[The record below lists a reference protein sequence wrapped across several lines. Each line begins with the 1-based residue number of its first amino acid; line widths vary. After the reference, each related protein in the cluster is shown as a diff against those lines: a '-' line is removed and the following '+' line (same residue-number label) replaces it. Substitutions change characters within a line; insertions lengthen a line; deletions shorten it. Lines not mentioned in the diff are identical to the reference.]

1 MKSIIDDELIP
12 FMKEYFKLIYDKKES
27 LVIEGV
33 QVYNPK
39 AQFVGGK
46 VINCCSYIAML
57 EDKNSLEG
65 ESRLK
70 QLKEI
75 IDFTS
80 KLPMETWG
88 MLNGLV
94 GLYRLKLKGVFEQ
107 VVKGETLD
115 ILKREMDWRN
125 FVDINND
132 FVLINK
138 PTNYYGVAFGV
149 ARYRE
154 LLGWETEEFSSI
166 LLEKL
171 MKHIDDYSGEFSFMD
186 ETPGGGRFDRY
197 SVLIP
202 GEIASLL
209 TETDVAVPEKLLMML
224 RKSANIYITLANDKG
239 NGFTYGRS
247 VGAYGDTASLEILSI
262 AAYLNVLTEEE
273 KEIAY
278 FYNTNTIK
286 KLSNFWIDK
295 EMKSINMWE
304 KGRRTDQ
311 YRNKNRILGENL
323 SLCMQVIN
331 SFEHWSKAGFEEK
344 CLQDNYEEKLEKLKP
359 YTLYWFAKGEYH
371 RAMAVIRDK
380 NHVFS
385 LPLISGA
392 EGYYNKTPYLPI
404 PNESQVLET
413 AADTVHPNLIPKI
426 VLKDGTEIM
435 PIAYMKNLIEEKTEE
450 EYCLSYRQ
458 DELCRISGEAPEK
471 YEGIRYRGAY
481 CFKSGVISKE
491 DNFYFSEKV
500 EIKEF
505 YMEFATFSEEPNI
518 EYDKITFG
526 KGSISSIE
534 AEGFEEVFIEEIV
547 NNDTYNTPHGP
558 LRYRIQWRKKIVPS
572 SNQTIFK
579 WIINYR

>member
-1 MKSIIDDELIP
+1 MKRIIDDELIP
-12 FMKEYFKLIYDKKES
+12 FMKGYFKLIYDKKEE

-33 QVYNPK
+33 EVYNPK
-39 AQFVGGK
+39 AQFVAGK

-57 EDKNSLEG
+57 EEKDSLEG
-65 ESRLK
+65 QNLLF

-80 KLPMETWG
+80 KMPMETWG

-115 ILKREMDWRN
+115 RLKKTMDWRN
-125 FVDINND
+125 FVDINNG
-132 FVLINK
+132 FELINK

-166 LLEKL
+166 LLKKL
-171 MKHIDDYSGEFSFMD
+171 MKHIDDYSGEFRFMD

-209 TETDVAVPEKLLMML
+209 TATDVAVPEKLVKML
-224 RKSANIYITLANDKG
+224 RKSADIYITLANDKG

-247 VGAYGDTASLEILSI
+247 IGAYGDTASLEILSI
-262 AAYLNVLTEEE
+262 AAYLDILTEEE

-278 FYNTNTIK
+278 FYNINTIK
-286 KLSNFWIDK
+286 KLTSFWIDK

-304 KGRRTDQ
+304 RGRRTDG

-323 SLCMQVIN
+323 SLCMQVVN
-331 SFEHWSKAGFEEK
+331 SFEHWSKVGFEEK
-344 CLQDNYEEKLEKLKP
+344 CLQHNCEERLEKLNP
-359 YTLYWFAKGEYH
+359 YTLYWFAKGEYD

-392 EGYYNKTPYLPI
+392 EGYYKKTPYLPI
-404 PNESQVLET
+404 PNESRVLET
-413 AADTVHPNLIPKI
+413 AADTIHPNLIPKI
-426 VLKDGTEIM
+426 ILNDDTEIM
-435 PIAYMKNLIEEKTEE
+435 PIAYIKNIWSKEIEGKCYLT
-450 EYCLSYRQ
+450 YWQ
-458 DELCRISGEAPEK
+458 DELCNISGNLPEK
-471 YEGIRYRGAY
+471 YEGIIYRGAY
-481 CFKSGVISKE
+481 CFRSGQVSKE
-491 DNFYFSEKV
+491 DTFYFSEGTEV
-500 EIKEF
+500 KEF

-518 EYDKITFG
+518 EDNKITFG

-534 AEGFEEVFIEEIV
+534 VNGFEEVLVEKLD
-547 NNDTYNTPHGP
+547 NNEFYNTPHGA
-558 LRYRIQWRKKIVPS
+558 LKYRIQWRKKRVAS
-572 SNQTIFK
+572 GNQTAFK